1 MKMKKVLALVF
12 ALMMM
17 IASVAMAEEVEV
29 KQEFNWETVSATEAV
44 KALLPQ
50 GEFVT
55 LDRYGVTLWLHSSM
69 KPVESTEYT
78 YEYADETGALHFM
91 VKEEPLPDGVNSTE
105 ELIAYIEKNVAD
117 KGLVTPT
124 KINGLFCMNYTAN
137 EGDTAVVTLIGSDR
151 TIVSFA
157 FMNMSNESVN
167 QLNSLIIASI
177 QPAAK

>member
-12 ALMMM
+12 VLMM
-17 IASVAMAEEVEV
+17 IVPVAMGDVEA
-29 KQEFNWETVSATEAV
+29 KQELNWETISAMDAV
-44 KALLPQ
+44 QAMLPQ
-50 GEFVT
+50 GQFVT
-55 LDRYGVTLWLHSSM
+55 LDRYGVSLWLHGSM
-69 KPVESTEYT
+69 QPVENTEYS
-78 YEYADETGALHFM
+78 YEYADETGALHFV
-91 VKEEPLPDGVNSTE
+91 VKEEPVPDEVNTTE
-105 ELIAYIEKNVAD
+105 DLIAYIEKNVAD